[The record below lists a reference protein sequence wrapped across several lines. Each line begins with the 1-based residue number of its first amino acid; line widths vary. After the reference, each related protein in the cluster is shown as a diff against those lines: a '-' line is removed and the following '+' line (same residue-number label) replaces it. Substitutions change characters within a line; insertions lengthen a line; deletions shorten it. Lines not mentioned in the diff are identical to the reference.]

1 MRDTAGFA
9 FSQYLSRFVQ
19 LLRGVV
25 AARLLTPAAYGS
37 WNALLLILDYGI
49 LSQLGLQQAST
60 RKSRARWR
68 RATMRRRG
76 SSRPA
81 AWPA

>member
-1 MRDTAGFA
+1 LAQPRFVRDTAGFA

-25 AARLLTPAAYGS
+25 AARLLTPSAYGS

-49 LSQLGLQQAST
+49 LSQLGLQQ
-60 RKSRARWR
+60 
-68 RATMRRRG
+68 G
-76 SSRPA
+76 LD
-81 AWPA
+81 